1 MIRWLINHLDWQK
14 SDNQL
19 IIMNDLLVPASLT
32 WGFPAFRLFY
42 IVVNWILLDFTLCI
56 EQSKTS
62 EYMCLGF
69 RKVKSYTFT
78 ALLLNQCF
86 FVCFFFP
93 GKNSECIPGCFDIWL
108 QQPPAKFTWSPIQRL
123 FSGQEYYN
131 TRYSAV
137 I

>member
-32 WGFPAFRLFY
+32 WGFAAFRLFY
-42 IVVNWILLDFTLCI
+42 IIVNWILLDFTMRI

-86 FVCFFFP
+86 FVCFFSQVKILSAFQDALTSGCNNHP
-93 GKNSECIPGCFDIWL
+93 LNSHDPQYTVSFLGRNTIILDI
-108 QQPPAKFTWSPIQRL
+108 QQ
-123 FSGQEYYN
+123 
-131 TRYSAV
+131 
-137 I
+137 